1 MEYDLKTAIEQ
12 MKNKEEAGIN
22 YIYSKTY
29 NYVYLRAKCIL
40 GRENDIQQLVKDV
53 YLKMIEAAS
62 EIEEGTLYEWL
73 GRSVYVLGSSYYRK
87 KSVREAD
94 CLEMEAEE
102 LSQEKAPNGEAAA
115 EAIKKSLED
124 LPDMYQAT
132 TYAFYYDY
140 MPIADIAEVM
150 DCSIGT
156 IISRLNYTRKFMIK
170 VLENCKEEKGFEVSF
185 YVGTVRAALRRWSVD
200 NCMGA
205 TVAQAVYAEIC
216 RSIGLHSEA
225 IQIEGKEFAGVN
237 NTVVYYKADDL
248 APIQSEFDLYSKKPA
263 GNKKIL
269 GFVGIAAVVVV
280 VIFLVAALASG
291 KESEEPKKDSAPQ
304 KVEEQQKDE
313 TEEPEVEKPKVEEPK
328 IEEQEKVS
336 DESEYIFPESS
347 TRALTRAEVEGHT
360 KEELRLARNEI
371 FARHGMIFG
380 VDDLHEYFS
389 AKSWY
394 NPTVP
399 GDEFYDRVEMSMIE
413 EANIV
418 LIQEVEDGM

>member
-1 MEYDLKTAIEQ
+1 MEYNLKTAIEQ
-12 MKNKEEAGIN
+12 MRNKEEAGIN

-40 GRENDIQQLVKDV
+40 RRENDVQQLMKDI
-53 YLKMIEAAS
+53 YLKMLENAS

-73 GRSVYVLGSSYYRK
+73 GRSVYTLGSNYYRK

-94 CLEMEAEE
+94 CLELEAEE
-102 LSQEKAPNGEAAA
+102 LSTDKSSNIDVATEAM
-115 EAIKKSLED
+115 EKSLED

-132 TYAFYYDY
+132 AYAFYYDY

-150 DCSIGT
+150 ECSIGT
-156 IISRLNYTRKFMIK
+156 VISRLNYVRKFMIK
-170 VLENCKEEKGFEVSF
+170 VLENCKEEKEIDVSF
-185 YVGTVRAALRRWSVD
+185 HVGTVRSVFRKWSVD
-200 NCMGA
+200 HCMGV

-216 RSIGLHSEA
+216 RSIGLYSEA

-248 APIQSEFDLYSKKPA
+248 APIQSEFDLYSKKFA
-263 GNKKIL
+263 ENKKVL
-269 GFVGIAAVVVV
+269 GIVGIAAVVVV
-280 VIFLVAALASG
+280 AVFLVVALTSG
-291 KESEEPKKDSAPQ
+291 KDGEEPKKDPAPQ

-313 TEEPEVEKPKVEEPK
+313 TEEPKTEKPKEEK
-328 IEEQEKVS
+328 QEVVS

-380 VDDLHEYFS
+380 VDDLKEYFS
-389 AKSWY
+389 SKSWY
-394 NPTVP
+394 NPTIP

-413 EANIV
+413 EANVV
-418 LIQEVEDGM
+418 LIQEVENGM